1 MAMSEVSPDT
11 VDSGA
16 IVAGS
21 REDRK
26 LELIGVIILAIASV
40 LTAWSGFQST
50 KWSGVQA
57 ASYSQASAKRIE
69 SNRSASYGFLLSLNS
84 QANFNNWLN
93 FTMEG
98 EDDLASVY
106 ASRLEAVL
114 PEAWNAWLALDSL
127 NNPEAPTTPLLMP
140 EYQEVNADE
149 TAALEAEASTLFEQG
164 QDANER
170 GDNYVLVTVFFAVAL
185 FFSGISTSI
194 NFRTA
199 RLVLL
204 GVALAFVVG
213 GGIYLATMPVEF

>member
-1 MAMSEVSPDT
+1 MSEQKNDT
-11 VDSGA
+11 VDPES

-40 LTAWSGFQST
+40 FTAWSGFQST

-69 SNRSASYGFLLSLNS
+69 SAQSADYGDLLSLNT
-84 QANFNNWLN
+84 QANVNNWINATLTDN
-93 FTMEG
+93 E
-98 EDDLASVY
+98 ELADEY
-106 ASRLEAVL
+106 AIRLERVI
-114 PEAWNAWLALDSL
+114 PDAWNAWLALDPL
-127 NNPEAPTTPLLMP
+127 TNREAPTTPLLMP
-140 EYQEVNADE
+140 EYTVLNAAD
-149 TAALEAEASTLFEQG
+149 TSALEAEASRLFEQG
-164 QDANER
+164 QDANQK
-170 GDNYVLVTVFFAVAL
+170 GDNYVLVTVLFAVAL

-199 RLVLL
+199 RTILL
-204 GVALAFVVG
+204 WVALAFVVG

>member
-1 MAMSEVSPDT
+1 MTETQNDVN
-11 VDSGA
+11 DSDE

-21 REDRK
+21 REDRR

-40 LTAWSGFQST
+40 FTAWSGFQST

-57 ASYSQASAKRIE
+57 ASYSQASAQRIE
-69 SNRSASYGFLLSLNS
+69 SNRSAAYGFLLSLNT

-93 FTMEG
+93 
-98 EDDLASVY
+98 ASLTDNDAVAEVY
-106 ASRLEAVL
+106 ASRLESVI
-114 PEAWNAWLALDSL
+114 PEAWNAWLALDPQ
-127 NNPEAPTTPLLMP
+127 NNPDAPSTPLLMP
-140 EYQEVNADE
+140 EYEALNAEE
-149 TAALEAEASTLFEQG
+149 TAAFEAEASRLFEQG
-164 QDANER
+164 QEANER
-170 GDNYVLVTVFFAVAL
+170 GDNYVLVTVLFAVAL

-204 GVALAFVVG
+204 GVALAFVVC

>member
-1 MAMSEVSPDT
+1 MSEQQVET
-11 VDSGA
+11 EESGA

-57 ASYSQASAKRIE
+57 SSYSQASAARIE
-69 SNRSASYGFLLSLNS
+69 SNQSAAYGFLYSLNT
-84 QANFNNWLN
+84 QANYNNWLN
-93 FTMEG
+93 ATLSDNES
-98 EDDLASVY
+98 LADVY
-106 ASRLEAVL
+106 AARLESVI
-114 PEAWNAWLALDSL
+114 PEAWNAWLALDPL
-127 NNPEAPTTPLLMP
+127 NNPDAPSTPLLMP
-140 EYQEVNADE
+140 EYTEVNAAE
-149 TAALEAEASTLFEQG
+149 TADLEEEASRLFEEG
-164 QDANER
+164 QDANEK
-170 GDNYVLVTVFFAVAL
+170 GDNYVLVTVLFAVAL

-204 GVALAFVVG
+204 VVAMAFVVG
-213 GGIYLATMPVEF
+213 GGIYLATMPVEL